1 MKPIFE
7 PGENI
12 AIKVPVHEY
21 DQTVSFYENILGLER
36 KTIESTDKY
45 QTAVFKFGDKNLWV
59 DRISSI
65 SQAEVWLEI
74 KTDNSRLAATY
85 LDDRNVS
92 RRDDIERLPE
102 DFRGFWISGP
112 SNIIHLITEKRD

>member
-12 AIKVPVHEY
+12 AIKVPAHEY
-21 DQTVSFYENILGLER
+21 DQTVSFYQDILGLER
-36 KTIESTDKY
+36 KNAGATDEY
-45 QTAVFKFGDKNLWV
+45 QTAVFKFGDKTLWV

-65 SQAEVWLEI
+65 SQAEIWLEI
-74 KTDNSRLAATY
+74 RTDSAEHAAAY
-85 LDDRNVS
+85 LDECKVS

-102 DFRGFWISGP
+102 EFKGFWISGP
-112 SNIIHLITEKRD
+112 SNIIHLITEKGE

>member
-12 AIKVPVHEY
+12 AIKVPDHEY
-21 DQTVSFYENILGLER
+21 DQTVSFYEDILGLQR
-36 KTIESTDKY
+36 QHTESTDEY
-45 QTAVFKFGDKNLWV
+45 QTVVFKFGDKNLWE

-74 KTDNSRLAATY
+74 TTDNSERAAAY
-85 LDDRNVS
+85 LEECEVS
-92 RRDDIERLPE
+92 RCDDIETLRE
-102 DFRGFWISGP
+102 EFKGFWIAGP
-112 SNIIHLITEKRD
+112 SNIIHLVTEKGE